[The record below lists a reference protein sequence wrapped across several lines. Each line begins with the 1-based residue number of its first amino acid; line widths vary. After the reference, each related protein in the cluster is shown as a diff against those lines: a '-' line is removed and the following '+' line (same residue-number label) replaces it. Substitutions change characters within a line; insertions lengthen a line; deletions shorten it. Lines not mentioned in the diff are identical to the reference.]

1 MGPSPLKFVK
11 EIKQLLLAS
20 LPGNFVQTLMA
31 MSDEEVLRIF
41 EEIQNEEGKK
51 ISFNNGNDV
60 NAVNANGN
68 TENKN
73 AEEKKAEEKKAED
86 KKIEDKKGE

>member
-1 MGPSPLKFVK
+1 
-11 EIKQLLLAS
+11 
-20 LPGNFVQTLMA
+20 MA

-51 ISFNNGNDV
+51 ISFNNVNDV
-60 NAVNANGN
+60 NNALNANGN